1 MSHLVLPSVVLSA
14 LSMGVLARIT
24 RASMLEVLEQQYVQA
39 ARAKGLA
46 EWLVLGKHALRNAG
60 IPIVTVVGLQF
71 GNLVGGAVLTESI
84 FSWPGVGRYAVRAI
98 ETTDFPAI
106 MGFAITFAALYALI
120 NLAVDV
126 AYYAL
131 NPRVRA

>member
-46 EWLVLGKHALRNAG
+46 EWLVLGKHALRKPAFRSS
-60 IPIVTVVGLQF
+60 PWSGLQF

-84 FSWPGVGRYAVRAI
+84 FSWPGVGR
-98 ETTDFPAI
+98 
-106 MGFAITFAALYALI
+106 
-120 NLAVDV
+120 
-126 AYYAL
+126 
-131 NPRVRA
+131 